1 MVVVVLVVGQ
11 QGGRVVVVVVRVV
24 QVERRTWNTSHRASV
39 DRRESFTDL
48 LKYAS
53 VSVSIS

>member
-11 QGGRVVVVVVRVV
+11 QGGRVVVVVRVV

-48 LKYAS
+48 LKKLL
-53 VSVSIS
+53 